1 MTQLE
6 VAPRAEAQIRAISE
20 WWRANRQAAPDLF
33 VQELATALDTL
44 VGTPGGG
51 AKYSERRGVEIRRVL
66 LQRSRHHVYFSYDEQ
81 TDIVSVRAVWHGA
94 RGKGPPL
101 G

>member
-20 WWRANRQAAPDLF
+20 WWRANRPAAPDLF
-33 VQELATALDTL
+33 IHELATALDTL
-44 VGTPGGG
+44 VVMSGSG
-51 AKYSERRGVEIRRVL
+51 AQYAERRGVEIRRVL
-66 LQRSRHHVYFSYDEQ
+66 LRRSRHHVYFSYDAQ